1 MGNKEKSLVK
11 KAIEYYNQFA
21 DAHSEI
27 FAFHN
32 QRFLAEC
39 VQQVR
44 EFAKGEDIHK
54 DDYETGLLAM
64 ILSVTGQQ
72 QIADKQLNNQEL
84 VEHFLDQNSLPAED
98 CIEIREYISFFQT
111 NRAAKNDIEKMLR
124 DAKYGYLG
132 SADAL
137 ERLSLLRVQ
146 ENNLYQK
153 EYTELGWLEKC
164 KDYFIRHGFE
174 TRYAQRNYGGMRN
187 KNYLELEKRIDKLKT
202 ESLKEQKEADK
213 ENGTEPLSGKEGD
226 DLFKIAFRNYL
237 NLVDLADKKAGLLI
251 QVNTILASVVGAF
264 GIKRLDTTPFYAIP
278 TAAVLIGS
286 AVTIFFAILASKPLG
301 RKFFDGSDSGKE
313 AFFFGSFDRL
323 DPGFKYV
330 SWEKYSADM
339 TQFFKGKKVFIFDE
353 MIKESFEVRKV
364 LSQKFN
370 YLSIAY
376 KVFFAALL
384 IGILGYLA
392 VLIYEYNFYEHAN

>member
-1 MGNKEKSLVK
+1 MGHKEKSLVK
-11 KAIEYYNQFA
+11 KAIDFYNQFA
-21 DAHSEI
+21 ESHSDI
-27 FAFHN
+27 FVFHN

-39 VQQVR
+39 LQQVR
-44 EFAKGEDIHK
+44 EFSKGEDIHK
-54 DDYETGLLAM
+54 DEYETGLVAM

-72 QIADKQLNNQEL
+72 QSADKQWNNQLLAEA
-84 VEHFLDQNSLPAED
+84 FLEQNSVPAEE
-98 CIEIREYISFFQT
+98 CEAIREYISFFQT
-111 NRAAKNDIEKMLR
+111 NRAAKNEIEKMLR

-146 ENNLYQK
+146 EKNLYQND
-153 EYTELGWLEKC
+153 YTELGWLEKC

-213 ENGTEPLSGKEGD
+213 EKGTEPLSGKEGD

-301 RKFFDGSDSGKE
+301 KKFFDGSDSGKE

-330 SWEKYSADM
+330 SWEKYSSDM
-339 TQFFKGKKVFIFDE
+339 TQFFKGQKIFIFDE
-353 MIKESFEVRKV
+353 MIRESFEVRKV

-392 VLIYEYNFYEHAN
+392 VLIYEYNFYEQMK